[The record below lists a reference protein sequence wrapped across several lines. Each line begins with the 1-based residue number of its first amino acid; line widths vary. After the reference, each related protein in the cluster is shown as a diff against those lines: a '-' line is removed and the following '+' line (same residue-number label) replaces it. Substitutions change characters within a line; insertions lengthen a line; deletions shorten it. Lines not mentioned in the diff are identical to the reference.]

1 VTVARQILAY
11 KCRECGTL
19 NYPFRMRCKGCKAND
34 VFEFDPEPLPTHGRL
49 LTFTFVHNLPAEYE
63 VERLGLG
70 IVELENGVRVTGQLD
85 IDDPDLGMNVVG
97 DVRPVRRET
106 YEDFY
111 GFVFRAA

>member
-1 VTVARQILAY
+1 MARQILAY
-11 KCRECGTL
+11 KCRECGAL
-19 NYPFRMRCKGCKAND
+19 NYPFRMRCKGCKTNE

-85 IDDPDLGMNVVG
+85 IDEPALGMNVVG

-111 GFVFRAA
+111 GFVFHAA

>member
-1 VTVARQILAY
+1 MARQIFAY
-11 KCRECGTL
+11 ECRNCGAL
-19 NYPFRMRCKGCKAND
+19 NYPFRMRCKQCKAND
-34 VFEFDPEPLPTHGRL
+34 VFEFDTQPLPTRGRL
-49 LTFTFVHNLPAEYE
+49 LTFTHVHNLPAEYE

-85 IDDPDLGMNVVG
+85 VDEPSLGMEVVG
-97 DVRPVRRET
+97 DVCPVRHET